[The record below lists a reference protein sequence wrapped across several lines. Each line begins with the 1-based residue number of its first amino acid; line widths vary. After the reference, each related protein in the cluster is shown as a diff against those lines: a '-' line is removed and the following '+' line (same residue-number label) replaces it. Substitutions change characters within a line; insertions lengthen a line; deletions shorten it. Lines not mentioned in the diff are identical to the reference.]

1 MKPGLAATLVD
12 KTQSKQISF
21 LFGAVAFIGGVSGLL
36 IYFQKRKFSYEI
48 NILQEKQKVG
58 GESSPLSSVECTNYV
73 YKVFN

>member
-36 IYFQKRKFSYEI
+36 IYFQKRKFSKEQAELFALEKEI
-48 NILQEKQKVG
+48 KLLTLQKLKGEK
-58 GESSPLSSVECTNYV
+58 
-73 YKVFN
+73 